1 MNERFKEIRL
11 THKMSQ
17 KEFGKKIGIES
28 RAHISSLESGNRNIT
43 DRIIND
49 ICREFNVSEDW
60 LRYGKGDMYEQLS
73 NQEKLMKYT
82 AFLLKDSN
90 SKMASAIQTLIITY
104 EQLDDSSKAVLE
116 KIALQYLENQKKSQ

>member
-1 MNERFKEIRL
+1 
-11 THKMSQ
+11 MSQ